1 MDLESKDRRK
11 VPIPQTS
18 PHDIPPRV
26 ENCSSP
32 LRNSHGGGAR
42 AVVTL
47 NSKNLVIERS
57 KLQANI
63 APSVEVSTGVDRA
76 AGTLVAADRPVLLE
90 SAGTLNGGSVG
101 AGAGVDVVDGAVDV
115 DLSLLGGARRGVVG
129 SKVLDDVVLDQR
141 VAGPAVDG
149 EVAVAVGLVGARV
162 LDSSRAGVSIRRHA
176 TLIEFLPS
184 STGVPTLAANK
195 VALVTAP
202 GNAELT
208 SVLVGVGDSV
218 GVISPEGVVVSAVV
232 AGGALSALGEGRVL
246 RGLGRG
252 DGENTGE
259 GRHSCEEV
267 AERNHF
273 DLW

>member
-11 VPIPQTS
+11 VPIPPTFPLHQ
-18 PHDIPPRV
+18 IPQHV
-26 ENCSSP
+26 ESCSSP

-63 APSVEVSTGVDRA
+63 APSVEVSTSVDRA
-76 AGTLVAADRPVLLE
+76 AGALVAADRPVLLE

-101 AGAGVDVVDGAVDV
+101 TGAGVDVVDGAIDV

-129 SKVLDDVVLDQR
+129 SKVLDDVVLNQG

-149 EVAVAVGLVGARV
+149 EVAVAVGIVGARV
-162 LDSSRAGVSIRRHA
+162 LNSSGAGVRIRRDT
-176 TLIEFLPS
+176 TLTVFLPS
-184 STGVPTLAANK
+184 STGVPTLTTNK
-195 VALVTAP
+195 VALITAP
-202 GNAELT
+202 GNAELA

-218 GVISPEGVVVSAVV
+218 GVVSPE
-232 AGGALSALGEGRVL
+232 
-246 RGLGRG
+246 
-252 DGENTGE
+252 
-259 GRHSCEEV
+259 
-267 AERNHF
+267 
-273 DLW
+273 